1 MSAAPSVA
9 LMRSKVALLTVT
21 AGLALPTG
29 VAAASTVQVENGVAV
44 FRSGNLS
51 SDLIARDE
59 ASTSTRF
66 ADSLQTLNAGDGC
79 ASGATVLCA
88 AVEQDIRFGS
98 GDDTYRGFSHFPIT
112 VSAGAGDDSI
122 RTSGN
127 VNTVN
132 AGTGDDTVW
141 ENGNTK
147 GLVSGNG
154 GDDRLNSF
162 GSDGDL
168 RGGSGDDLLALGFS
182 GFRNALSG
190 GSGNDEIVA
199 TIFGGGTATGGGGDD
214 VIVFAG
220 NLKAWTIDAGADDDV
235 IVGGNGADSIVA
247 GSGDDLIDAA
257 DDNVDTI
264 NCGSGWDVVY
274 ADPDDSVSRSCEVR
288 RAGPMPQ
295 SDAVDGAR
303 ARADALIAATPD
315 IPGLPAF

>member
-1 MSAAPSVA
+1 
-9 LMRSKVALLTVT
+9 MRPMIAVFSVT
-21 AGLALPTG
+21 AGLALSTG

-51 SDLIARDE
+51 SDLVARDE
-59 ASTSTRF
+59 ASSSTRF
-66 ADSLQTLNAGDGC
+66 ADSLQALGAGAGC

-98 GDDTYRGFSHFPIT
+98 GDDTYRGFSHFPIEI
-112 VSAGAGDDSI
+112 SAAGGDDSI

-127 VNTVN
+127 VNTVT
-132 AGTGDDTVW
+132 AGPGDDTVW

-147 GLVSGNG
+147 GLVNGND

-168 RGGSGDDLLALGFS
+168 RGGNGDDLLALGFS
-182 GFRNALSG
+182 GFRNNLAG
-190 GSGNDEIVA
+190 GSGDDEIVA
-199 TIFGGGTATGGGGDD
+199 TIFGGGTATGGTGDD

-220 NLKAWTIDAGADDDV
+220 NLKAWTVDAGSDDDV

-247 GSGDDLIDAA
+247 GSGDDIVDAA

-288 RAGPMPQ
+288 RPGPMPA
-295 SDAVDGAR
+295 SGAVDAAR
-303 ARADALIAATPD
+303 AHADALIAATPE
-315 IPGLPAF
+315 IPGFPAT

>member
-1 MSAAPSVA
+1 
-9 LMRSKVALLTVT
+9 MRPMIAVLSLT

-51 SDLIARDE
+51 SDLVARDE
-59 ASTSTRF
+59 SSSSTRF
-66 ADSLQTLNAGDGC
+66 ADALQALSAGAGC
-79 ASGATVLCA
+79 ASGASVLCA
-88 AVEQDIRFGS
+88 AVEQDIRFGA

-132 AGTGDDTVW
+132 TGPGDDTVW

-147 GLVSGNG
+147 GLVNG
-154 GDDRLNSF
+154 SDGDDRLNSF

-168 RGGSGDDLLALGFS
+168 RGGNGDDLLALGFS
-182 GFRNALSG
+182 GFRNSLSG
-190 GSGNDEIVA
+190 GSGDDEIVA

-214 VIVFAG
+214 VLVFAG
-220 NLKAWTIDAGADDDV
+220 NLKAWTIDAGSGDDV
-235 IVGGNGADSIVA
+235 IVGANGADSIVA
-247 GSGDDLIDAA
+247 GSGNDLIDGA

-264 NCGSGWDVVY
+264 NCGTGWDVVY
-274 ADPDDSVSRSCEVR
+274 ADPDDSVSRSCEIR
-288 RAGPMPQ
+288 KAGPMPQ

-315 IPGLPAF
+315 IPAFPAF